1 MSMKIITDD
10 TLFEVSQSHYKYRG
24 QVPSLDLSMIHN
36 SSVSKQVKAMTKL
49 NIPSQTEESK
59 SFTTIEGGQPHYHLQ
74 NKLTIQ
80 EVEEIKKERVFEA
93 NHF

>member
-36 SSVSKQVKAMTKL
+36 SSVSKQVKPMAKL
-49 NIPSQTEESK
+49 NQTEESK
-59 SFTTIEGGQPHYHLQ
+59 SFTTIEAG
-74 NKLTIQ
+74 
-80 EVEEIKKERVFEA
+80 
-93 NHF
+93 

>member
-1 MSMKIITDD
+1 M
-10 TLFEVSQSHYKYRG
+10 
-24 QVPSLDLSMIHN
+24 
-36 SSVSKQVKAMTKL
+36 AKL

-59 SFTTIEGGQPHYHLQ
+59 SFATIEGGQHHDQLH

>member
-1 MSMKIITDD
+1 MKIITDD

-36 SSVSKQVKAMTKL
+36 SSVSKQVKPMAKL

-59 SFTTIEGGQPHYHLQ
+59 SFEAGQPLYQLH

-80 EVEEIKKERVFEA
+80 EVEEIKKERVFEP